1 MEYLDY
7 YDEEGNYLGFETR
20 EYIHQN
26 GLWHKTVQN
35 WLYTKDG
42 KVIFQIRKNSGKFY
56 TTSSGHVDKGESIEE
71 AFARETKEE
80 IGLDVEAKNA
90 KQIDLVTWIMDKVN
104 KDGSITKDRA
114 KSTFF
119 IGLYEGDYTNFK
131 FDTNEVLGV
140 VFVDAQ
146 ETLELFKKGQGEIDA
161 LLILDKDGHNE
172 QIKRKV
178 NFNEFLLFEGEDPV
192 KKYGKVL
199 TSVIEETKKVTN

>member
-7 YDEEGNYLGFETR
+7 YDEEGNYLGYETR
-20 EYIHQN
+20 ENIHKK

-35 WLYTKDG
+35 WLYTPDG

-56 TTSSGHVDKGESIEE
+56 TTSSGHVDKGETIEE
-71 AFARETKEE
+71 AYIRETKEE
-80 IGLDVEAKNA
+80 IGLDLDPKHAKI
-90 KQIDLVTWIMDKVN
+90 IDLVTWKMDKTN

-119 IGLYEGDYTNFK
+119 IGPYEGDKTDFK

-140 VFVDAQ
+140 VFVDAKK
-146 ETLELFKKGQGEIDA
+146 TLELFSKQEGEIDA
-161 LLILDKDGHNE
+161 LLIIDKNGKNE

-178 NFNEFLLFEGEDPV
+178 NFNEFLLFPNEDPV
-192 KKYGKVL
+192 SKYGKVL
-199 TSVIEETKKVTN
+199 TSIIKATDK